1 MKVAAYIYKP
11 AEKEYDFDQL
21 FDYLK
26 ANLDKLDPA
35 LRDITEVYADGWVDI
50 PNGIDDLL
58 ADIKHYDLV
67 ILYSYEGLSN
77 NHMNKLFAGTKVYCV
92 LTPWIGV
99 CNSPSTEAAKKVV
112 STVEAKQY
120 YKSLR
125 SLSIRAGIKAS
136 DKQSGAA
143 PFGYR
148 YDDNGTLQP
157 DEDHGTLELI
167 KTMKATG
174 FSVVEIAKKT
184 GLKEKK
190 IYHILHYWRG
200 K

>member
-1 MKVAAYIYKP
+1 MSSKDAYDKMSKE
-11 AEKEYDFDQL
+11 EKEEL
-21 FDYLK
+21 E
-26 ANLDKLDPA
+26 KLMKE
-35 LRDITEVYADGWVDI
+35 I
-50 PNGIDDLL
+50 
-58 ADIKHYDLV
+58 
-67 ILYSYEGLSN
+67 
-77 NHMNKLFAGTKVYCV
+77 
-92 LTPWIGV
+92 
-99 CNSPSTEAAKKVV
+99 TEAAKKVV

-125 SLSIRAGIKAS
+125 SLSIRAGIKAP

-143 PFGYR
+143 PFGYK